1 MLQDSVSLAEVR
13 NSIPVWIFPDY
24 FDRLKKTVFPNSFFF
39 LPGVCMFTVTLET
52 VEQFQA
58 LRQKVVARKIRGS
71 FTFNENR
78 QAIQGETDH

>member
-1 MLQDSVSLAEVR
+1 
-13 NSIPVWIFPDY
+13 
-24 FDRLKKTVFPNSFFF
+24 
-39 LPGVCMFTVTLET
+39 MFTVTLET